1 MVALLIGSGVTDIKH
16 KTSANT
22 QNSACPID
30 RQWGELFVQHRDVLS
45 AVARILTE
53 GPCSPAAILFNA
65 EINLESREV
74 PAEFQ
79 YRYSIRAVVLA
90 ALVMPSSEDC
100 PAGLE
105 LSDCCTADLADFE
118 HRIQALPYRERRVFF
133 LRDVLEYS
141 RRETALALSTSD
153 AQVDDLHYVGR
164 SRFLL
169 EGLLAFD
176 RVKRYFAANSPL
188 PCSQATSAA
197 LLVYA

>member
-1 MVALLIGSGVTDIKH
+1 LH

-22 QNSACPID
+22 QNSVCPID
-30 RQWGELFVQHRDVLS
+30 RQWRKLFVQHQDILS
-45 AVARILTE
+45 AVARILTD

-65 EINLESREV
+65 EMNLKSREV
-74 PAEFQ
+74 SAEFQ

-100 PAGLE
+100 PAEPE
-105 LSDCCTADLADFE
+105 LSDCCTADLAHFE
-118 HRIQALPYRERRVFF
+118 HRIQALPYRERCVIF

-141 RRETALALSTSD
+141 RRETALVLSASD
-153 AQVDDLHYVGR
+153 AQVDDLHYFGR

-169 EGLLAFD
+169 QDLVAFD

-188 PCSQATSAA
+188 PCSQATSTA
-197 LLVYA
+197 LLVSA